1 MLDQISVT
9 PVADPPASTAVP
21 PSSTDAMGTDPMG
34 TANSAAA
41 APASRIPVQRNSQS
55 HRFASAPSD
64 DVARQMRELLDGAS
78 VCDDDIER
86 LQRRRTVV
94 VTYLPVAW
102 SLAARYS
109 GRGVDRSDL
118 RQLACLGLVKAVNR
132 WVPGRSE
139 DFLQFAV
146 PTIVGE
152 IKRYFRD
159 QLALVRPPRRVSEL
173 RAAIEQVREQYWER
187 YGRYPTESE
196 IAQITGA
203 SMDAIAEARAS
214 TLLCHPRS
222 TDESHGADSTIADS
236 FGSEDQALGRAEDR
250 LTTERLLTTLT
261 PTERSIVRMRF
272 ENGWSQ
278 SKIGAELGV
287 SQMQVSRT
295 LRIITQ
301 KLQRAL
307 AA

>member
-1 MLDQISVT
+1 MLDQLSPT
-9 PVADPPASTAVP
+9 SLVP
-21 PSSTDAMGTDPMG
+21 GSS
-34 TANSAAA
+34 SAFHA
-41 APASRIPVQRNSQS
+41 QRNSQS

-64 DVARQMRELLDGAS
+64 DVARKMRELLDGLAD
-78 VCDDDIER
+78 CHNEMER

-102 SLAARYS
+102 ALAARYS

-132 WVPGRSE
+132 WIPGRSE

-159 QLALVRPPRRVSEL
+159 HLALVRPPRRVSEL
-173 RAAIEQVREQYWER
+173 RANIEQVREQYWEKH
-187 YGRYPTESE
+187 GRYPTG
-196 IAQITGA
+196 AQIAEMTGV
-203 SMDAIAEARAS
+203 SVDAVAEARAS

-222 TDESHGADSTIADS
+222 TDEPQGGDSTIAES
-236 FGSEDQALGRAEDR
+236 FGSEDQALGRAEDK

-261 PTERSIVRMRF
+261 ASERTVVHMRF
-272 ENGWSQ
+272 GNGWSQ
-278 SKIGAELGV
+278 SRIGAELGI

-295 LRIITQ
+295 LRAITR

>member
-1 MLDQISVT
+1 MLDQISSRPT
-9 PVADPPASTAVP
+9 PAP
-21 PSSTDAMGTDPMG
+21 PSSTHVSSSTE
-34 TANSAAA
+34 A
-41 APASRIPVQRNSQS
+41 APPSADATSPAAPRLPVQRNSQA
-55 HRFASAPSD
+55 HRFAAAPSD
-64 DVARQMRELLDGAS
+64 DVARQMRELLDS
-78 VCDDDIER
+78 VSDCDDELER

-159 QLALVRPPRRVSEL
+159 HLALVRPPRRVSEL

-187 YGRYPTESE
+187 HGRYPSESE
-196 IAQITGA
+196 IAQLTGA
-203 SMDAIAEARAS
+203 GMDAIAEARAS

-236 FGSEDQALGRAEDR
+236 FGAEDQALGRAEDR

-261 PTERSIVRMRF
+261 STERSIVRMRF

-295 LRIITQ
+295 LRVITQ

>member
-1 MLDQISVT
+1 VLDQLPTLSTASFSPIAGAPDT
-9 PVADPPASTAVP
+9 PVPAPSTSASP
-21 PSSTDAMGTDPMG
+21 LP
-34 TANSAAA
+34 NS
-41 APASRIPVQRNSQS
+41 PLPVQRNNQS

-64 DVARQMRELLDGAS
+64 DVARQMRDLLNGLSECSDET
-78 VCDDDIER
+78 ER
-86 LQRRRTVV
+86 LRRRRAVV
-94 VTYLPVAW
+94 TTYLPVAW

-159 QLALVRPPRRVSEL
+159 HLALVRPPRRVSEL
-173 RAAIEQVREQYWER
+173 RAGIEQVREQYWER
-187 YGRYPTESE
+187 HGRYPTEAE
-196 IAQITGA
+196 IARLIGA
-203 SMDAIAEARAS
+203 SPEAVAEARAS

-222 TDESHGADSTIADS
+222 TDEPHGGDSTIADS

-250 LTTERLLTTLT
+250 LTTQRLLMTLT
-261 PTERSIVRMRF
+261 PNERAIVRMRF
-272 ENGWSQ
+272 EEGWSQ
-278 SKIGAELGV
+278 SRIGAELGV

-295 LRIITQ
+295 LRSITQ
-301 KLQRAL
+301 KLHRAL
-307 AA
+307 VA

>member
-1 MLDQISVT
+1 MLDQSRT
-9 PVADPPASTAVP
+9 LSPAP
-21 PSSTDAMGTDPMG
+21 GLP
-34 TANSAAA
+34 SAAL
-41 APASRIPVQRNSQS
+41 PVQRNNES
-55 HRFASAPSD
+55 HRFASAPSE
-64 DVARQMRELLDGAS
+64 DVARQMRDILDGLSDCA
-78 VCDDDIER
+78 DDIER
-86 LQRRRTVV
+86 LHGRRTVV
-94 VTYLPVAW
+94 MTYLPVAW
-102 SLAARYS
+102 SLAARYG

-132 WVPGRSE
+132 WQPGRSE

-159 QLALVRPPRRVSEL
+159 HLALVRPPRRVSEL
-173 RAAIEQVREQYWER
+173 RAGIEQVREQYWER
-187 YGRYPTESE
+187 HGRYPAEAE

-203 SMDAIAEARAS
+203 SPEAVAEARAS

-222 TDESHGADSTIADS
+222 TDAPHGADSTLADS

-250 LTTERLLTTLT
+250 LTTQRLLMTLT
-261 PTERSIVRMRF
+261 PDERAVVRMRF
-272 ENGWSQ
+272 QQGWSQ
-278 SKIGAELGV
+278 SRIGAELGV

-295 LRIITQ
+295 LRVIIH

-307 AA
+307 AD

>member
-1 MLDQISVT
+1 MLDQLPT
-9 PVADPPASTAVP
+9 PPPASPV
-21 PSSTDAMGTDPMG
+21 PSSAPSP
-34 TANSAAA
+34 TA
-41 APASRIPVQRNSQS
+41 QRNSQA

-64 DVARQMRELLDGAS
+64 DIARHMRELLDS
-78 VCDDDIER
+78 LSDCQDEVEL

-94 VTYLPVAW
+94 ITYLPVAF
-102 SLAARYS
+102 SLAARYG

-132 WVPGRSE
+132 WIPGRSE

-159 QLALVRPPRRVSEL
+159 HLALVRPPRRVSDL
-173 RAAIEQVREQYWER
+173 RAMIEQVREQFWER
-187 YGRYPTESE
+187 HGRYPTEAE
-196 IAQITGA
+196 IVELTGVSA
-203 SMDAIAEARAS
+203 DAVAEARSS

-222 TDESHGADSTIADS
+222 TDEPHGGDSTIAES

-250 LTTERLLTTLT
+250 VTTERLLTTLT
-261 PTERSIVRMRF
+261 ETERRIVAMRF
-272 ENGWSQ
+272 EHGWSQ
-278 SKIGAELGV
+278 SRIGAELGV

-295 LRIITQ
+295 LRTITQ